1 MLENIEPKRVFYYFE
16 EISKIPRPSYHEKAI
31 SDYLVSFAKEHGL
44 EYYQDELFNVIII
57 KPATA
62 GYEDKPAIVIQGHMD
77 MVCEK
82 TSDCDK
88 DMEKEGLDLVLDG
101 DILSAR
107 GTTLGGD
114 DGIAV
119 AYALALLEDD
129 TLKHPRL
136 EAVIT
141 VSEEVGLDGARAID
155 VSPLQGR
162 IFLNI
167 DSEQEGRCL
176 ASCAGGGT
184 LHANLDVARFK
195 LMGFDRKYRITVGG
209 GKGGHSGAEID
220 KGTGNTTVLLGRV
233 LRSVNALGLLKS
245 ETGHGD
251 RYNPIGEWRLV
262 SIVGGSKDNAI
273 PRESSAVI
281 ALSDQIDESE
291 LKAIIEK
298 ENKAISEEYR
308 KTDAGLFVN
317 CEPVEDG
324 ESPMD
329 GVTTA
334 AVLSMLSSIPNGIQ
348 RMSRDIEGLVET
360 SLNLGITAT
369 YADRVEFGYSIRS
382 SVASAY
388 EDLRQKL
395 IFVASSNGASVSV
408 NGEYPAWEYVAESP
422 LREKMISIYRDMTG
436 KELQVEAIHAGLECG
451 LFAGKMP
458 GLDAVSFGPDIID
471 IHTPD
476 EHISVSSVARVYDF
490 IRKIIEE
497 L

>member
-31 SDYLVSFAKEHGL
+31 SDYLVSFAKEQGL
-44 EYYQDELFNVIII
+44 EHIQDELGNVIII

-62 GYEDKPAIVIQGHMD
+62 GYENKPAIVIQGHMD

-88 DMEKEGLDLVLDG
+88 DMEKEGLDLVLEG

-136 EAVIT
+136 EVVIT
-141 VSEEVGLDGARAID
+141 VAEEVGMDGARGID

-167 DSEQEGRCL
+167 DCELEGRCL

-184 LHANLDVARFK
+184 AH
-195 LMGFDRKYRITVGG
+195 ITLPIKRGSAAGKCYEVSVLGG
-209 GKGGHSGAEID
+209 RGGHSGDEIN
-220 KGTGNTTVLLGRV
+220 KGRANATVILGRV
-233 LRSVNALGLLKS
+233 LRAIDEKC
-245 ETGHGD
+245 
-251 RYNPIGEWRLV
+251 EWRLC
-262 SIVGGSKDNAI
+262 SITGGSKDNAI
-273 PRESSAVI
+273 PREAKAVI
-281 ALSDQIDESE
+281 IVEDEAALAAVIKEQDAAVRSE
-291 LKAIIEK
+291 F
-298 ENKAISEEYR
+298 S
-308 KTDAGLFVN
+308 KTDAGLFI
-317 CEPVEDG
+317 EMKPAAAAEDPMTE
-324 ESPMD
+324 ESS
-329 GVTTA
+329 GQT
-334 AVLSMLSSIPNGIQ
+334 LLLISSLPNGIR

-360 SLNLGITAT
+360 SLNMGITTTSQDEVVLGFA
-369 YADRVEFGYSIRS
+369 IRS
-382 SVASAY
+382 SVSSAY
-388 EDLRQKL
+388 DALKNRVCY
-395 IFVASSNGASVSV
+395 VAKSLGATVEM
-408 NGEYPAWEYVAESP
+408 NGEYPAWQYVAESP

-436 KELQVEAIHAGLECG
+436 KELKVQAIHAGLECG

-458 GLDAVSFGPDIID
+458 GLDAVSFGPDIYD

-476 EHISVSSVARVYDF
+476 EHLSVSSVARVYDF

>member
-1 MLENIEPKRVFYYFE
+1 MLENIEPKRVMYYFE

-31 SDYLVSFAKEHGL
+31 SDYLVGFAKEHGL
-44 EYYQDELFNVIII
+44 EYYQDEIFNVIMI

-101 DILSAR
+101 DILSAK

-136 EAVIT
+136 EVVIT
-141 VSEEVGLDGARAID
+141 VSEEVGMDGARAID
-155 VSPLQGR
+155 VSKLSGR

-167 DSEQEGRCL
+167 DCELEGRCL

-184 LHANLDVARFK
+184 AHIALPVKREPSFSNYYEVSVL
-195 LMGFDRKYRITVGG
+195 GG
-209 GKGGHSGAEID
+209 RGGHSGDEID
-220 KGTGNTTVLLGRV
+220 KGRANATVILGRV
-233 LRSVNALGLLKS
+233 LRAIYEKC
-245 ETGHGD
+245 
-251 RYNPIGEWRLV
+251 EWRLC
-262 SIVGGSKDNAI
+262 SITGGSKDNAI
-273 PRESSAVI
+273 PREAKALITTDDETALRAVI
-281 ALSDQIDESE
+281 AEQDAAIKSE
-291 LKAIIEK
+291 F
-298 ENKAISEEYR
+298 S
-308 KTDAGLFVN
+308 KTDPGLFIEMKPAEKN
-317 CEPVEDG
+317 GDPMSA
-324 ESPMD
+324 ES
-329 GVTTA
+329 TINT
-334 AVLSMLSSIPNGIQ
+334 LLLISSLPNGIR

-360 SLNLGITAT
+360 SLNMGITSVSE
-369 YADRVEFGYSIRS
+369 DEVVLGFSIRS
-382 SVASAY
+382 SVSSAY
-388 EDLRQKL
+388 DALKNRVCFIARSL
-395 IFVASSNGASVSV
+395 GATVEMS
-408 NGEYPAWEYVAESP
+408 GEYPAWQFVVDSP

-436 KELQVEAIHAGLECG
+436 KELKVQAIHAGLECG

-458 GLDAVSFGPDIID
+458 GLDAVSFGPDIWD

-476 EHISVSSVARVYDF
+476 EHLSVSSVGRVYEF